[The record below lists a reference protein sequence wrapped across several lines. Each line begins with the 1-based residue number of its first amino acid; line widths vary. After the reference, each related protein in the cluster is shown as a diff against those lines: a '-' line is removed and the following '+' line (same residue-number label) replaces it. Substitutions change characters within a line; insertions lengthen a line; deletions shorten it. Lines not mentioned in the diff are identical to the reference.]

1 MPYQALFG
9 VVQGANYEDLR
20 RKAAS
25 RLARSDFDG
34 FGIGGAIEKRILG
47 ETCAWICDELPEIS
61 PRHAWHC
68 RGGRYFFAGVENG
81 GDTF

>member
-1 MPYQALFG
+1 TRRYQEESVERTFRWAKRCVAEHQRLTQERLGKPYQALFG

-25 RLARSDFDG
+25 QIGSLDFDG

-47 ETCAWICDELPEIS
+47 E
-61 PRHAWHC
+61 
-68 RGGRYFFAGVENG
+68 
-81 GDTF
+81 